1 MLQVRNLNII
11 FISILL
17 TSFSSCGLLKKSN
30 KSESNVEK
38 TEDTRIVLEEEEDI
52 DIPEPVLRIPNLVEF
67 KTSAGTF
74 TVKLYSETPLHQKN
88 FAKLIDEN
96 YYDGLLFHRVIKNFM
111 IQGGDPNS
119 KDAAKNVPL
128 GNGGPGYTIPAE
140 FNQKLYHKK
149 GALCAARQG
158 DAQNPEQR
166 SSGSQ
171 FYIVTGAVYSLS
183 DLGQMEVRINQQAKA
198 GMMTKYWANPKNK
211 VDAALYARYK
221 KELKR
226 DSLNALVAKI
236 KQKQLNDYVP
246 YKFTEQQIKDYTTI
260 GGTPFLDNNYT
271 VYGEVVDGIEVVE
284 QIGMTKTAPGDRPIE
299 DVKIISIKI
308 LD

>member
-11 FISILL
+11 FLSILI

-30 KSESNVEK
+30 KSEKEVKNTTLTNKKDEV
-38 TEDTRIVLEEEEDI
+38 VAV
-52 DIPEPVLRIPNLVEF
+52 PEPVLRIPNVVEF
-67 KTSAGTF
+67 NTTLGKF
-74 TVKLYSETPLHQKN
+74 KIKLYSETPLHQKN
-88 FAKLIDEN
+88 FAKLIDQN
-96 YYDGLLFHRVIKNFM
+96 YYDGLLFHRVIKDFM
-111 IQGGDPNS
+111 IQGGDPKS
-119 KDAAKNVPL
+119 KGADKSVPL

-140 FNQKLYHKK
+140 FNQKFYHKK

-158 DAQNPEQR
+158 DVQNPEQR

-183 DLGQMEVRINQQAKA
+183 DLNQMEVRINQQAKA
-198 GMMTKYWANPKNK
+198 GMMRKYWANPKNK
-211 VDAALYARYK
+211 ADAELYAKYK

-236 KQKQLNDYVP
+236 KQEQLNSYVP

-271 VYGEVVDGIEVVE
+271 VYGEVIEGIEVVE
-284 QIGMTKTAPGDRPIE
+284 AIGNVKTAPGDRPFE